1 MLRMFSNRR
10 VKIFFYILVSLVFIY
25 SINEDIFYFYD
36 IYTFNREF
44 SPAVDSKGDYILTP
58 QVILKKGLYTFYFD
72 VVTESIGNGYFVIDS
87 NDEIILMDE
96 FLPGVKEEVVQLEI
110 LDTSKQV
117 RIGVS
122 YDPAGGTFLFK
133 KVYIES
139 DFIISRDSILRHFV
153 VSLFLAILFML
164 LGWRIF
170 YSASW
175 FDRFGRLSSPANER
189 ILIFLV
195 AISVITT
202 YPYFYNKIYL
212 RTDDYMFHLL
222 RVEGI
227 KVGLENGMF
236 PVRMNP
242 FFLEGYGYGD
252 GLFYPNLTMYFP
264 AVLRLLGFYP
274 ITAYKIFV
282 ILLNFLSIGCFYL
295 AVSRISKS
303 RYSGLIGA
311 VFYAF
316 ASHRLIEI
324 LYRCGMGEAQS
335 FLFTPIV
342 ILGLYEIFNDHEDKW
357 YILAIGVIGLAWSH
371 LLSLVLA
378 FIAVAIFLLF
388 RIKDILQNKKIL
400 AALIKAGLIVIG
412 FCASFYFAM
421 AEQLLTT
428 KTTANILVSTISIRG
443 RAGMSVIPGSHPF
456 AAAPDWLR
464 FNDPNMGLPLLLLP
478 LVFLSLKK
486 NSKNR
491 NQQLAIFFLIS
502 GLVAVFVSTEWFPW
516 YLFSWIANR
525 LQFAWR
531 VLIIAVPLLSL
542 SAGLISEI
550 LIPQKFRKPALYL
563 LVAISALS
571 VVPLYHSAIQ
581 LRLVMDNPLHLESL
595 RVSGG
600 EYMPVGSDY
609 KFIDKNK
616 DTVLSNDP
624 TLQVLAHDRKPLRFS
639 FEFKTETLPPDG
651 LRFEIP
657 LLYYTGYVV
666 EYEAPGKDPVEIR
679 PYLGDHGFVAV
690 DLRNEKEGRIT
701 AFYRTTLVQRL
712 GDWITLL
719 TLIGCAAY
727 GLRAGW
733 KKRALRRAVI
743 KA

>member
-236 PVRMNP
+236 PS
-242 FFLEGYGYGD
+242 
-252 GLFYPNLTMYFP
+252 T
-264 AVLRLLGFYP
+264 
-274 ITAYKIFV
+274 KI
-282 ILLNFLSIGCFYL
+282 
-295 AVSRISKS
+295 
-303 RYSGLIGA
+303 
-311 VFYAF
+311 
-316 ASHRLIEI
+316 
-324 LYRCGMGEAQS
+324 
-335 FLFTPIV
+335 
-342 ILGLYEIFNDHEDKW
+342 
-357 YILAIGVIGLAWSH
+357 
-371 LLSLVLA
+371 
-378 FIAVAIFLLF
+378 
-388 RIKDILQNKKIL
+388 
-400 AALIKAGLIVIG
+400 
-412 FCASFYFAM
+412 
-421 AEQLLTT
+421 
-428 KTTANILVSTISIRG
+428 G
-443 RAGMSVIPGSHPF
+443 RASC
-456 AAAPDWLR
+456 R
-464 FNDPNMGLPLLLLP
+464 
-478 LVFLSLKK
+478 
-486 NSKNR
+486 
-491 NQQLAIFFLIS
+491 
-502 GLVAVFVSTEWFPW
+502 E
-516 YLFSWIANR
+516 
-525 LQFAWR
+525 R
-531 VLIIAVPLLSL
+531 V
-542 SAGLISEI
+542 
-550 LIPQKFRKPALYL
+550 
-563 LVAISALS
+563 
-571 VVPLYHSAIQ
+571 
-581 LRLVMDNPLHLESL
+581 
-595 RVSGG
+595 
-600 EYMPVGSDY
+600 
-609 KFIDKNK
+609 
-616 DTVLSNDP
+616 
-624 TLQVLAHDRKPLRFS
+624 
-639 FEFKTETLPPDG
+639 
-651 LRFEIP
+651 
-657 LLYYTGYVV
+657 
-666 EYEAPGKDPVEIR
+666 
-679 PYLGDHGFVAV
+679 
-690 DLRNEKEGRIT
+690 
-701 AFYRTTLVQRL
+701 
-712 GDWITLL
+712 
-719 TLIGCAAY
+719 
-727 GLRAGW
+727 
-733 KKRALRRAVI
+733 
-743 KA
+743 